1 MIVGCDDDERN
12 LLDRREVHPLVK
24 RTRLHAAFTDATQT
38 DEILFAFE
46 TLRHQR
52 TDRDRNH
59 RAEMTDHGELAL
71 ARKAPVNIAIAPAHR
86 PLPRTEIGAR
96 NIDQWLAE
104 SRSPGLIANQRSEDI
119 SLLQK

>member
-1 MIVGCDDDERN
+1 MIVGCDNDERN
-12 LLDRREVHPLVK
+12 LFDRRDVHSLVK

-46 TLRHQR
+46 TLGHQR
-52 TDRDRNH
+52 AHRHRNH

-71 ARKAPVNIAIAPAHR
+71 ERKAAVNIAIAPAHR
-86 PLPRTEIGAR
+86 ALPRAEIRAGH
-96 NIDQWLAE
+96 IDQRLTE
-104 SRSPGLIANQRSEDI
+104 SRSPSLIANQRSEDI